1 MIDDTISKNVEV
13 TLSKDKNIN
22 TLESNIDS
30 KDIEKPL
37 NTNYNSQN
45 IFAPIT
51 IKSIIQF
58 GKQLFPKNLE
68 FEIIVFLFTS
78 WIILTSIEF
87 ITALIL
93 GDPHIISDAF
103 FNTFKTISFLITCLS
118 ILFTYIYSTNNNFII
133 IRIEVN
139 AFIFSK

>member
-103 FNTFKTISFLITCLS
+103 FNTFKTISFLITCL
-118 ILFTYIYSTNNNFII
+118 
-133 IRIEVN
+133 
-139 AFIFSK
+139 